1 MNFFPKFA
9 KNTSIRTCLLSVDK
23 AKQMFDSITPAW
35 LFFGREK
42 FVNIRN
48 PDSVTLIE
56 ASCSDSQFYAVYHYK
71 GFAFFTVIFAFSG
84 TLVIQ
89 VRTRLPSSMTSH
101 EEQDPCLQLNDRR
114 NPDLTQARLSGCPE
128 LIWIVFPLSRF
139 DTDTC
144 KQRICSLLKK
154 HNACLCGRETI

>member
-1 MNFFPKFA
+1 
-9 KNTSIRTCLLSVDK
+9 
-23 AKQMFDSITPAW
+23 MFDSITPVE
-35 LFFGREK
+35 LFFTIEK
-42 FVNIRN
+42 FAKILD

-56 ASCSDSQFYAVYHYK
+56 ASFLNCNVSQFYLVYYYK

-84 TLVIQ
+84 TLVMQ
-89 VRTRLPSSMTSH
+89 VRTRFPSSMTSH

-128 LIWIVFPLSRF
+128 LICTVFPLSRF

-144 KQRICSLLKK
+144 KQRFCSLLK
-154 HNACLCGRETI
+154 NYNECLNGRTKI